1 MLPSRPSRG
10 ILGSLFLSISRR
22 GLTGQVLGDV
32 HSSGKAMNLQPAWPA
47 SLIQWIVRRTDSSR
61 LNQPGS
67 ALTAAAL
74 NLDIV
79 LVWWKWIGIDMD
91 TGVERMLS

>member
-1 MLPSRPSRG
+1 MGVRQEG
-10 ILGSLFLSISRR
+10 EKDE
-22 GLTGQVLGDV
+22 Q
-32 HSSGKAMNLQPAWPA
+32 SSGKAMNLQPAWPA
-47 SLIQWIVRRTDSSR
+47 SSIQWTVRRTDSSR